1 MKYLFALSLLLV
13 YRIGVAQRSML
24 TTDSTIIMPTVEFD
38 AKGELKIAASAGS
51 SQNDFDFLVGKWKM
65 YQRRLDRRLENC
77 KDWTE
82 FESMDENSKILAGL
96 GDIDTYKT
104 TEMPGM
110 VGVPFEGFTLRIF
123 NPKTRLW
130 GLYWVASNR
139 GILDPPQIGS
149 FEDNVGHFFAK
160 DTCKGKNVI
169 VVFRWDIRDKDKPVW
184 SQAYSADNGK
194 TWEWNWYNVCI
205 RRQKS

>member
-13 YRIGVAQRSML
+13 YRIGVAQRPVL

-82 FESMDENSKILAGL
+82 FESTDENSKILTGL

-110 VGVPFEGFTLRIF
+110 VGVPFEEPGNGIGTMSAC
-123 NPKTRLW
+123 
-130 GLYWVASNR
+130 AS
-139 GILDPPQIGS
+139 
-149 FEDNVGHFFAK
+149 K
-160 DTCKGKNVI
+160 
-169 VVFRWDIRDKDKPVW
+169 KP
-184 SQAYSADNGK
+184 GTK
-194 TWEWNWYNVCI
+194 CI
-205 RRQKS
+205 ENI

>member
-1 MKYLFALSLLLV
+1 MRYLFALSLLLA
-13 YRIGVAQRSML
+13 YRIGVAQRPML

-65 YQRRLDRRLENC
+65 YQRRLNRRLENC

-82 FESMDENSKILAGL
+82 FESTDENSKILTGL

-110 VGVPFEGFTLRIF
+110 AGVPFEGFTLRLF

-130 GLYWVASNR
+130 SLYWVANNR

-149 FEDNVGHFFAK
+149 FENNVGHFFAK
-160 DTCKGKNVI
+160 DTYKGKNVI

-194 TWEWNWYNVCI
+194 TWEWNWYDVCT
-205 RRQKS
+205 RQ

>member
-13 YRIGVAQRSML
+13 YRIGVAQRPML
-24 TTDSTIIMPTVEFD
+24 TTDSTIIMPTIEFD
-38 AKGELKIAASAGS
+38 AKGELNIGASAGS

-82 FESMDENSKILAGL
+82 FESMDENSKILTGL

-110 VGVPFEGFTLRIF
+110 AGAPFEGFTLRLF

-130 GLYWVASNR
+130 SLYWVANDR

-149 FEDNVGHFFAK
+149 FENNVGHFFAK
-160 DTCKGKNVI
+160 DTYKGKNVI

-194 TWEWNWYNVCI
+194 TWEWNWYDVCT
-205 RRQKS
+205 RQ

>member
-1 MKYLFALSLLLV
+1 MRYLFALSLLLA
-13 YRIGVAQRSML
+13 YRIGVAQRPML

-65 YQRRLDRRLENC
+65 YQRRRDRRLENC

-82 FESMDENSKILAGL
+82 FESTDENSKILTGL

-110 VGVPFEGFTLRIF
+110 AGVPFEGFTLRLF

-130 GLYWVASNR
+130 SLYWVANNR

-149 FEDNVGHFFAK
+149 FENNVGHFFAK
-160 DTCKGKNVI
+160 DTYKGKNVI

-194 TWEWNWYNVCI
+194 TWEWNWYDVCT
-205 RRQKS
+205 RQ

>member
-1 MKYLFALSLLLV
+1 MKYLFAVSLLLV
-13 YRIGVAQRSML
+13 YRIGVAQRPML
-24 TTDSTIIMPTVEFD
+24 TTDSTIVMPKVEFD
-38 AKGELKIAASAGS
+38 AEGELKIAASAGS

-82 FESMDENSKILAGL
+82 FASTDENSKILTGL

-110 VGVPFEGFTLRIF
+110 VGVPFEGFTLRLF

-130 GLYWVASNR
+130 SLYWVANNR

-149 FEDNVGHFFAK
+149 FDNHVGHFFAK
-160 DTCKGKNVI
+160 DTYNGKNVI
-169 VVFRWDIRDKDKPVW
+169 VVFRWDIREKDKPVW

-194 TWEWNWYNVCI
+194 TWEWNWYDVCV
-205 RRQKS
+205 RQ

>member
-13 YRIGVAQRSML
+13 YRIGVAQRPML

-65 YQRRLDRRLENC
+65 CQRRLDRRLENC

-82 FESMDENSKILAGL
+82 FESTDENSKILTGL

-104 TEMPGM
+104 TEMPAM
-110 VGVPFEGFTLRIF
+110 VGVPFEGFTLRLF

-130 GLYWVASNR
+130 SLYWVANNR

-149 FEDNVGHFFAK
+149 FENNVGHFFAK

-194 TWEWNWYNVCI
+194 TWEWNWYDVCA
-205 RRQKS
+205 RQ

>member
-1 MKYLFALSLLLV
+1 MRYLFALSLLLV
-13 YRIGVAQRSML
+13 YRIGVAQRPML

-65 YQRRLDRRLENC
+65 YQRRLNRRLENC

-82 FESMDENSKILAGL
+82 FESTDENSKILTGL

-110 VGVPFEGFTLRIF
+110 AGVPFEGFTLRLF

-130 GLYWVASNR
+130 SLYWVANNR

-149 FEDNVGHFFAK
+149 FENNVGHFFAK
-160 DTCKGKNVI
+160 DTYKGKNVI

-194 TWEWNWYNVCI
+194 TWEWNWYDVCT
-205 RRQKS
+205 RQ